1 MARGATEQSM
11 ADENKVVTDRRSGD
25 QRLHEIFA
33 EAYVIALP
41 YIDPARG
48 LYNQPLLHHA
58 YIILAE
64 TYPFLTQQELALL
77 VPALECVFYGRARRD
92 KQDKKPGTIA

>member
-1 MARGATEQSM
+1 MT
-11 ADENKVVTDRRSGD
+11 DENGTVMDRRSRD
-25 QRLHEIFA
+25 QRLREIFA

-58 YIILAE
+58 YVILAE

-77 VPALECVFYGRARRD
+77 VPALECVFHGRARRD
-92 KQDKKPGTIA
+92 KQGRKPGITA